1 MRLAVVHPFLYT
13 RGGAERVVLK
23 IAQHFRAKIFC
34 SVYEPQNTFEGF
46 GELDIEVLKPG
57 RLRVLPH
64 ELPERVR
71 DAAIAGEQFYRLKLR
86 DYDIIN
92 AQGTPSEWV
101 RNRNAPVIWYAHTPN
116 REAFDLYEW
125 RMSRRTAA
133 ERLLYWSFIQ
143 PYRVIERETAP
154 RIEHVFANSGNTR
167 QRLLKYLGVNAEIL
181 HPGVDCGD
189 FHCEDYGR
197 FFFYPSR
204 ITPEKRFEFAIA
216 AFKQFK
222 KKHRDWKLLIAG
234 ALMHSRPEHVAYYG
248 RIKKMLGTDGEIL
261 LNVPNERIADLYARC
276 RAVLYTPVNEDFG
289 IVPLEAFASCK
300 PVIAANEGGPREVIQ
315 NGENGFLVSAAAEM
329 AQRMGYLAANRNE
342 AERMGKNGRMAAER
356 RFSWAHFLSRFGKV
370 CEELAGA

>member
-1 MRLAVVHPFLYT
+1 MRLAIVHPFLYT

-34 SVYEPQNTFEGF
+34 SIYEPRNTFEEF
-46 GELDIEVLKPG
+46 GDLDIEVLKPG
-57 RLRVLPH
+57 RLRALPSG
-64 ELPERVR
+64 LPKRVR
-71 DAAIAGEQFYRLKLR
+71 DAAIAGEQFYRLHLR
-86 DYDIIN
+86 DYDVVN

-101 RNRNAPVIWYAHTPN
+101 RNRNAPVVWYAHTPN

-125 RMSRRTAA
+125 RMSRRNAA

-143 PYRVIERETAP
+143 PYRVVEHAIVP

-167 QRLLKYLGVNAEIL
+167 HRLLKYLGVDAEVL
-181 HPGVDCGD
+181 HPGVDCSD
-189 FHCEDYGR
+189 FHCSGYGR

-222 KKHRDWKLLIAG
+222 KRHRGWKLLIAG
-234 ALMHSRPEHVAYYG
+234 ALMRSRPEHVAYYE
-248 RIKKMLGTDGEIL
+248 RIRKMLGTDGEIL
-261 LNVPNERIADLYARC
+261 LNAPNERIADLYARC

-300 PVIAANEGGPREVIQ
+300 PVIAANEGGPREVVSD
-315 NGENGFLVSAAAEM
+315 GENGFLVANATEM
-329 AQRMGYLAANRNE
+329 AQRMDLLAARPEE
-342 AERMGKNGRMAAER
+342 AERMGKHGRNAAER
-356 RFSWAHFLSRFGKV
+356 RFSWQHFLSRFDEV
-370 CEELAGA
+370 CKKLAGA